1 MSSKSMFRSRM
12 GKAVRRTSSILSLSR
27 PGTPS
32 GSDTSSGKNIE
43 ARSAVLSPPDPAVH
57 EAPSPIAESPSRE
70 AAAVATDTPQPAG
83 SSPLAHNSVTDTAV
97 LTAEPESMHDHRS
110 VEGHTSMEDSRT
122 VASEGKA
129 DQASQQGGTVPHE
142 GPAAAPEVEEQFH
155 ETQKEESKAER
166 ASLASES
173 IPTTLEAEL
182 ATPPPPVREMDPEG
196 VPPPSEVPIQPEP
209 VHDAASA
216 PEETVPS
223 GSTSRPRDIQTE
235 NISLSDGHEE
245 PATMVVKMPT
255 PVLATPTLPSYDADL
270 AHEVWRDTRHSSV
283 AQSLAETISEHNIEH
298 RSQYEGTTG
307 QISMPMEDPFADPPL
322 VVNVSQADTAMPEPQ
337 HEEAPVPQD
346 DQPVVVM
353 PLPPIQDVIPSRS
366 IRATSSNQ
374 SFGNSIQH
382 FEPETDETRPLLPQ
396 IPFPRS
402 PGPSYLQSQHPTR
415 VNVSPQSALPSSS
428 FWPLPAP
435 STAPRL
441 NQQGWI
447 EFSLP
452 DSTVYYVHPTM
463 RVVTDVDLRNN
474 KKLDLVTSYFDDYK
488 DELAPPGGMELWLRE
503 RAQKKKR
510 DPPLVGWWIDH
521 KSRSVPS
528 WLPRRGPSGSGR
540 KDEDAL
546 DTEYRYWAFLEAHPA
561 HIPLPAKAHE
571 EALNALTWAWTDR
584 LLPSQQATSAPFN
597 QNEYQELTS
606 LLRGEITSENGMQF
620 TRIVSR
626 IHLRMIHWRQL
637 NFRPNKPLP
646 HDASGDSLRPP
657 VRRRRLG
664 RALVDFC
671 ISSLCLGIPVIFY
684 NRSNHRGMDEEGG
697 IRGAAPMLVIGAC
710 TCLVASIVL
719 SASVTFLSLPGLDN
733 VARVI
738 GLLTAL
744 FSAFSLTSTVIA
756 IFKYKSDAERAVSF
770 IGGEGLMI
778 ISRRHVLYSLPL
790 VFLAYAIIG
799 FVAGIV
805 LYSFR
810 GMSVTGSPMI
820 SHHFQ
825 EYTRWTVVGFLGGLL
840 GILTTSIIL
849 MKQ

>member
-1 MSSKSMFRSRM
+1 MSSTPSKSLLRGRL
-12 GKAVRRTSSILSLSR
+12 GKAMRRTSSALSLSR
-27 PGTPS
+27 TSTPS

-43 ARSAVLSPPDPAVH
+43 ARSAVLLPTDPVKN
-57 EAPSPIAESPSRE
+57 EVPSPIAESPSRE

-83 SSPLAHNSVTDTAV
+83 SSPLAHSIVSDTPV
-97 LTAEPESMHDHRS
+97 LTAEPEGMPDYRS
-110 VEGHTSMEDSRT
+110 TEGHTSVEDSRT
-122 VASEGKA
+122 ATSEGKA
-129 DQASQQGGTVPHE
+129 DEASQQGGTVPSE
-142 GPAAAPEVEEQFH
+142 EPASAPQVEEQAR
-155 ETQKEESKAER
+155 EAQKEESKEER
-166 ASLASES
+166 ASLAGES
-173 IPTTLEAEL
+173 IPVTLEAEPVT
-182 ATPPPPVREMDPEG
+182 APPPAHEMDSEG
-196 VPPPSEVPIQPEP
+196 VPPHSEVPMQPEP
-209 VHDAASA
+209 VHDAVSA
-216 PEETVPS
+216 PEETIPS
-223 GSTSRPRDIQTE
+223 GLTSRPRDIQTE
-235 NISLSDGHEE
+235 NVSLSDVHEE
-245 PATMVVKMPT
+245 SAKTVIQMPT
-255 PVLATPTLPSYDADL
+255 PVLATPTVPSYDADL

-283 AQSLAETISEHNIEH
+283 AHSLAGTISEHIADHE
-298 RSQYEGTTG
+298 SQYEGTTK
-307 QISMPMEDPFADPPL
+307 QISMPVEDPFADPLP
-322 VVNVSQADTAMPEPQ
+322 VVNVLHDDTVMPEPQ
-337 HEEAPVPQD
+337 HEEATVSQD
-346 DQPVVVM
+346 DQSVVVF
-353 PLPPIQDVIPSRS
+353 PLPPIQDVIPSKS
-366 IRATSSNQ
+366 IRATSSTQ
-374 SFGNSIQH
+374 SFGNSIH
-382 FEPETDETRPLLPQ
+382 HSEPETDERRPLLPQ
-396 IPFPRS
+396 VPFPRS
-402 PGPSYLQSQHPTR
+402 PGPSYLQSQLPTR

-428 FWPLPAP
+428 FWPLPAS

-441 NQQGWI
+441 NQLGWI

-452 DSTVYYVHPTM
+452 DSTVYYVHPTL
-463 RVVTDVDLRNN
+463 RVTTDVDLRNN
-474 KKLDLVTSYFDDYK
+474 KKLDLVTSYFDNYK

-503 RAQKKKR
+503 SAQKKKR

-528 WLPRRGPSGSGR
+528 WLPRRGPPGSGR

-546 DTEYRYWAFLEAHPA
+546 DMEYRYWAFLEAHPA

-584 LLPSQQATSAPFN
+584 LLPSQQATSAPFS

-646 HDASGDSLRPP
+646 HDASGDFLRPP

-671 ISSLCLGIPVIFY
+671 ISFLCLGIPIIFY

-738 GLLTAL
+738 GLLTVL
-744 FSAFSLTSTVIA
+744 FSAFSLTSTVIV
-756 IFKYKSDAERAVSF
+756 IFKYKSDADRAVSF

-778 ISRRHVLYSLPL
+778 IS
-790 VFLAYAIIG
+790 
-799 FVAGIV
+799 
-805 LYSFR
+805 
-810 GMSVTGSPMI
+810 
-820 SHHFQ
+820 

>member
-1 MSSKSMFRSRM
+1 M

-32 GSDTSSGKNIE
+32 GSDTSSGKNID
-43 ARSAVLSPPDPAVH
+43 ARSAVVSPPDPAAH

-70 AAAVATDTPQPAG
+70 ATAVATDTPQPPV
-83 SSPLAHNSVTDTAV
+83 SSPLAHNIVTDTPV
-97 LTAEPESMHDHRS
+97 LTAEPEGMHDHRS
-110 VEGHTSMEDSRT
+110 VERHTSVEDSRT

-129 DQASQQGGTVPHE
+129 DEVSQQSGPAPREV
-142 GPAAAPEVEEQFH
+142 PAAAPQVEEQPH
-155 ETQKEESKAER
+155 ETQKEESKAEH

-173 IPTTLEAEL
+173 IPTTLEAEP
-182 ATPPPPVREMDPEG
+182 ATAPPPSLPPPPAHEMEG
-196 VPPPSEVPIQPEP
+196 VPPHSEVPMQSEP
-209 VHDAASA
+209 VHDAAPA
-216 PEETVPS
+216 PEESIPS
-223 GSTSRPRDIQTE
+223 EPTPRPRDVQTE
-235 NISLSDGHEE
+235 NVSLSDVHEE
-245 PATMVVKMPT
+245 LAKTVIKMPSPVPATS
-255 PVLATPTLPSYDADL
+255 TLPSYDADL
-270 AHEVWRDTRHSSV
+270 SQEAWRNTHHSSV
-283 AQSLAETISEHNIEH
+283 AQSLAGTISEHNADH

-307 QISMPMEDPFADPPL
+307 QMSMPTEDPFADPIP
-322 VVNVSQADTAMPEPQ
+322 VINANVPFETRPQ

-346 DQPVVVM
+346 DQSVVVM

-366 IRATSSNQ
+366 IRAASSTE
-374 SFGNSIQH
+374 SLGNSVHH

-396 IPFPRS
+396 VPFPRS
-402 PGPSYLQSQHPTR
+402 PGPSYLQSQHHTR
-415 VNVSPQSALPSSS
+415 VNVSPQSTLPSSS

-441 NQQGWI
+441 NQLGWI
-447 EFSLP
+447 EYSLP
-452 DSTVYYVHPTM
+452 DSTVYYVHPTL
-463 RVVTDVDLRNN
+463 RVTTDMELRNN
-474 KKLDLVTSYFDDYK
+474 KKLDLVASYFDNYK
-488 DELAPPGGMELWLRE
+488 DELTPPGGMELWLRE
-503 RAQKKKR
+503 SAQKKKR

-528 WLPRRGPSGSGR
+528 WLPRRGPSRSGR

-546 DTEYRYWAFLEAHPA
+546 DMEYRYWAFLEAHPA
-561 HIPLPAKAHE
+561 HNRLPAKAHE

-584 LLPSQQATSAPFN
+584 LLPSQQAPSAPFS

-606 LLRGEITSENGMQF
+606 LLRGEITTENGMQI

-646 HDASGDSLRPP
+646 RDAGGDSLRLP

-671 ISSLCLGIPVIFY
+671 ISFLCLGIPIIFY

-697 IRGAAPMLVIGAC
+697 IRGAAPMVAIGVC
-710 TCLVASIVL
+710 TCLVAAIVL

-738 GLLTAL
+738 GLLTVL

-778 ISRRHVLYSLPL
+778 ISRRHVLFSLPL

-799 FVAGIV
+799 FVAGI
-805 LYSFR
+805 
-810 GMSVTGSPMI
+810 
-820 SHHFQ
+820 